1 MQVLLV
7 TFHTFTP
14 LVFTL
19 YILLRSWDIYT
30 NTQQAAWVRRLSKSY
45 PTLAFHAS
53 ITNSFGKGSLIQLL
67 RQFSSLHSNRK
78 QISVGLIGYPNA
90 GKSSII
96 NTLRSKK
103 VCTVAPIPGETKVW
117 QYITLMRRIYLI
129 DCPGIVPPSI
139 TDTAEDILL
148 HGVVRVE
155 NVENPEQYI
164 PAVLAK
170 CKPQHIERTYEIRGY
185 KNHIEFL
192 DILAKKAG
200 RLLKGGEPDLD
211 GVAKMVLND
220 FIRGKLPWF
229 TPVPKLADGEEEDD
243 DLAVAGRVGKL
254 GEMRKRK
261 AEDEE
266 EAEEEVKDDGEE
278 WGGIQSNDEDGED
291 SDTASTDGAPTLV
304 ADDEEEE
311 EIEEPV
317 KPSPKA
323 QRKRRKG
330 N

>member
-1 MQVLLV
+1 
-7 TFHTFTP
+7 
-14 LVFTL
+14 
-19 YILLRSWDIYT
+19 
-30 NTQQAAWVRRLSKSY
+30 
-45 PTLAFHAS
+45 
-53 ITNSFGKGSLIQLL
+53 
-67 RQFSSLHSNRK
+67 
-78 QISVGLIGYPNA
+78 
-90 GKSSII
+90 
-96 NTLRSKK
+96 
-103 VCTVAPIPGETKVW
+103 VW

-129 DCPGIVPPSI
+129 DCPGIVPPSA

-192 DILAKKAG
+192 EILARKGG

-229 TPVPKLADGEEEDD
+229 TPVPKLAEGEEDD
-243 DLAVAGRVGKL
+243 DLEAAGRTGAL

-261 AEDEE
+261 AEDEGDVVGE
-266 EAEEEVKDDGEE
+266 QGPTDDEDDEEE
-278 WGGIQSNDEDGED
+278 WGGIQSEDDDAED
-291 SDTASTDGAPTLV
+291 SDAEGTDVESEAGSTEGAPTLV
-304 ADDEEEE
+304 ADDSSDDEE
-311 EIEEPV
+311 EEPV
-317 KPSPKA
+317 KPVKPLPAS

>member
-1 MQVLLV
+1 
-7 TFHTFTP
+7 
-14 LVFTL
+14 
-19 YILLRSWDIYT
+19 
-30 NTQQAAWVRRLSKSY
+30 
-45 PTLAFHAS
+45 
-53 ITNSFGKGSLIQLL
+53 
-67 RQFSSLHSNRK
+67 
-78 QISVGLIGYPNA
+78 LIGYPNA

-96 NTLRSKK
+96 NTLRAKK

-129 DCPGIVPPSI
+129 DCPGIVPPSA

-192 DILAKKAG
+192 EILARKAG

-229 TPVPKLADGEEEDD
+229 TPVPKLPEGEEEEAEA
-243 DLAVAGRVGKL
+243 DLEAAGRTGAL

-261 AEDEE
+261 AGEDEG
-266 EAEEEVKDDGEE
+266 DDVVSEKGPADDEDDEEE
-278 WGGIQSNDEDGED
+278 WGGIQSDDDDDDAEG
-291 SDTASTDGAPTLV
+291 SDVESEGGSTEGAPTLV
-304 ADDEEEE
+304 ADDSSDDEEA
-311 EIEEPV
+311 EEPV
-317 KPSPKA
+317 KPVKPLPAS
-323 QRKRRKG
+323 QRKRRKR